1 MKALTILPPYA
12 LQIWAGTKTIEY
24 RTWTRNYRGDLLIC
38 SSNKKFRNCVCGYAL
53 CVAELYDITPRMGE
67 DSDTHEPAF
76 VGEYEWHLR
85 NVRPIKPIPLKGYV
99 SLWNA
104 DVEDKLEFLPRF
116 PEDGVTE
123 DVEKAWI
130 EKYIQPLVYKP
141 DAPLLSRQH

>member
-53 CVAELYDITPRMGE
+53 CVAELFDIAKRMRRDIDT
-67 DSDTHEPAF
+67 DSLFWA
-76 VGEYEWHLR
+76 GEYEWHLR
-85 NVRPIKPIPLKGYV
+85 NIRPIKPFPIKGKLN
-99 SLWNA
+99 LWETEKVGVTEAN
-104 DVEDKLEFLPRF
+104 LEFLPRF

-123 DVEKAWI
+123 DVENA
-130 EKYIQPLVYKP
+130 
-141 DAPLLSRQH
+141 